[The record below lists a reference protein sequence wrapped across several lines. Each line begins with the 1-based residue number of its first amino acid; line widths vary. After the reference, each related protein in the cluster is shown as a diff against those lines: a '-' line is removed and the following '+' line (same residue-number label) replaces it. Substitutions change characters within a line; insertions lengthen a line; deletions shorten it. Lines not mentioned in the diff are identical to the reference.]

1 MARKSSENPQLD
13 MTPMIDVVFELII
26 FFVVTL
32 TEAQTKDE
40 TIELEDGQHGI
51 VLTPEELPP
60 THMMIDVG
68 VDRKGKA
75 RISMGDRDV
84 SPDEISRRVKEKMRK
99 VGEFPVLI
107 RADYAVQHSA
117 VARVM
122 NACTAAGL
130 WKISFVAV
138 GEDVQIP
145 EGAEV
150 RCYTR
155 IDTPA
160 IAYTPKEGEPTE
172 AETEFVDSKTPALRY
187 WAVPF
192 IGNGVYKPE

>member
-1 MARKSSENPQLD
+1 MAKKSQENPQLD

-32 TEAQTKDE
+32 TQCNAKDE
-40 TIELEDGQHGI
+40 TIRLEDGRHGI
-51 VLTPEELPP
+51 ELTPEEMPP
-60 THMMIDVG
+60 TQMTVDVARTG
-68 VDRKGKA
+68 
-75 RISMGDRDV
+75 RISMGDRDIT
-84 SPDEISRRVKEKMRK
+84 PEEIGRRVKDKMRK

-138 GEDVQIP
+138 GEDKTYKDDAGLRQKMRQIAAGKVVKGGP
-145 EGAEV
+145 RA
-150 RCYTR
+150 RLLTKF
-155 IDTPA
+155 PNQK
-160 IAYTPKEGEPTE
+160 PKKG
-172 AETEFVDSKTPALRY
+172 KG
-187 WAVPF
+187 
-192 IGNGVYKPE
+192 GN

>member
-32 TEAQTKDE
+32 VEAQKKDE

-68 VDRKGKA
+68 VDRNGKA
-75 RISMGDRDV
+75 RISMGDRDIT
-84 SPDEISRRVKEKMRK
+84 PDEISRRVKDKMRK

-130 WKISFVAV
+130 WKISFVAI
-138 GEDVQIP
+138 GEDKTYKGDAGLRDKLRKLSKWRSDP
-145 EGAEV
+145 GAK
-150 RCYTR
+150 
-155 IDTPA
+155 P
-160 IAYTPKEGEPTE
+160 PKGGPRARLLTK
-172 AETEFVDSKTPALRY
+172 FP
-187 WAVPF
+187 
-192 IGNGVYKPE
+192 NQKPVKKKGGK